1 MRERCQEERENR
13 EGKEAREG
21 GWRRK
26 KSSVYVCIHL
36 LFFQT
41 HAPPLLGNKGAV
53 GISFY
58 FGSLSLCFV
67 SSHLTSGS
75 EKCHRSVRVW
85 VFYGHTSVM

>member
-1 MRERCQEERENR
+1 MRERGQEGR
-13 EGKEAREG
+13 EGREGREQREGGG

-58 FGSLSLCFV
+58 FGSLSLCFG

-85 VFYGHTSVM
+85 VF

>member
-1 MRERCQEERENR
+1 MREGCQEEREDR

-21 GWRRK
+21 GGEVEEK
-26 KSSVYVCIHL
+26 EEQCIYVCIHL

-85 VFYGHTSVM
+85 VF